1 MFHFINVYLQ
11 SKSKNKECFEE
22 STQKS
27 NEVRMQDLLQQDHNS
42 CVDTQVNDHNSQQPS
57 TSNNNIL
64 DTQPIEHTSSTSY
77 AGNNMSDNANQHL
90 QQITENAE
98 TDYTSKNN
106 TYYIITFQL
115 FFGQCQEPRLL
126 LYNV

>member
-27 NEVRMQDLLQQDHNS
+27 LYDNEVRMQDLLQDNNS
-42 CVDTQVNDHNSQQPS
+42 CVDTQVNDYNSQQPN
-57 TSNNNIL
+57 TSNSNIR

-77 AGNNMSDNANQHL
+77 AGNKL
-90 QQITENAE
+90 QGVI
-98 TDYTSKNN
+98 
-106 TYYIITFQL
+106 L
-115 FFGQCQEPRLL
+115 
-126 LYNV
+126 

>member
-57 TSNNNIL
+57 TSNNIL
-64 DTQPIEHTSSTSY
+64 DTQPIDHTSSTSY

-106 TYYIITFQL
+106 TYYIL
-115 FFGQCQEPRLL
+115 
-126 LYNV
+126 